1 MEKEMEVFK
10 EKLRKRKRVTVVSGL
25 VFEKVSE
32 DRDFYKRKC
41 EEYCNRIIELGEEL
55 RREKNKK

>member
-1 MEKEMEVFK
+1 MEVFK